1 MGGKSST
8 STSQVKIPS
17 EVLARYNAVNRYAED
32 VASQPFQQYAT
43 DPNAFVAPLTQTQQ
57 AGIQNVNMTQ
67 GMYAP
72 YYQGATQSLLAAGQA
87 AMPAYEAASQN
98 VNAGLAGAQ
107 PYQALA
113 TGYGIAG
120 ARGVSPTEL
129 GGQQIQQYM
138 SPYLQNV
145 VGSTLANLQQQQQQE
160 QSSLLGQQI
169 GAGAFGGDRGRLAR
183 ANLAR
188 QQNLATGQVLSG
200 LLNQGYGQA
209 LGTAQQQQQIGLG
222 AEQANR
228 AAQAAAA
235 GQMAAIGQQG
245 FGQQLAAA
253 QQQQALGQGLYGI
266 GAGVSQGLAGLGA
279 GVQQAGLTGAQAQLQ
294 AGAAQQQTQ
303 QAALSALYNQY
314 LQQQGYPFQVAQ
326 FLGNIAMGTG
336 ALSGSGTTQTQP
348 SSFFSDERLK
358 DNIQPIGETYDGQKI
373 VKFNYKGNPQKQIG
387 LVAQDVETKHPEA
400 VGLAGGFKTVDY
412 DAATKDAASMGGGV
426 LPHHAGEGFARGGSA
441 ESDALAEIEK
451 LLGAPDEVVP
461 YGAYG
466 LYGSRGQSSG
476 PYKTTLIE
484 IGRRSSPVAPTK
496 VDIKPLNWAA
506 NLPADVEQYAQGGV
520 VPSGYAD
527 GGTPDYLGQMS
538 RMYSDAPWS
547 KGGSLNIP
555 HDIKQYELVRPEKL
569 PSESSSE
576 QTMRDANSAMAT
588 GKNIADLWKMTPWS
602 NANGGRVGYADGG
615 FPAVTYTTPTGT
627 FGATPAGEAALRA
640 AAEERRRLQEE
651 LLRSDSLARMRAEG
665 AADLGGAG
673 REARALSPAELAAG
687 TAVTYTTP
695 SGTFAATSE
704 GETAL
709 RAAAEERRR
718 LQEELLRSDSLARM
732 RAEGAADLGGAG
744 REARALSPAELA
756 RSTANVS
763 YTTAPKNG
771 PTGVA
776 PYTPERA
783 KSINAP
789 YQFDTE
795 GMKERFGQ
803 LKSALDFIPS
813 LMRRRYLERKLGTAA
828 AATGVPY
835 IPPPA
840 EKPPVP
846 GLVPGAPSAASPTA
860 LPPAPEPGVAAAVP
874 APSPA
879 PQAPAAAASPTDAA
893 AQPAGVVPETF
904 APQLTEAGGL
914 GEFSPS
920 VPADSATPA
929 ASTTTTSTAASPA
942 TGAAS
947 TGVAAGTQGGV
958 PGWMA
963 RNEQWLIP
971 LVAGLG
977 TMASSPSRYA
987 GSAFL
992 QGLGGAGSAYE
1003 TMRSKVAER
1012 ERTQM
1017 ETAAQKAEIAQS
1029 AIGVTPGTN
1038 IPYARV
1044 FDENGNVQIIR
1055 MPAANEWGKYRFAP
1069 FTNEEDRK
1077 LAGAQAMQ
1085 QFGGVTAA
1093 PVAQA
1098 AAPTAAGA
1106 TLAAITPTTDN
1117 PVGVLPES
1125 TRALLAQNVRA
1136 LDAGLVSKSVE
1147 TSPFDSAAADAD
1159 AALNSRTLLNRLTG
1173 ALSNSPTGPAQDA
1186 LAQVAQYVNS
1196 ATGIFGIPPIK
1207 PEVLANKEE
1216 VEKLRAQLIG
1226 QVPRGSQTAQELEAI
1241 LSSIPG
1247 NTTSP
1252 AGRAKI
1258 VSGILTVNQ
1267 KAIDQ
1272 NNYFNNVQNS
1282 LTDPNGTYRLSAT
1295 QAAAAGRGLN
1305 QEFNRLYAPKYE
1317 EEKDLLEKLFTV
1329 SGSKS
1334 NKASTLS
1341 FIVSDPASFAQ
1352 GSRNR
1357 DLLQQQIKAMGYKDP
1372 QMADRI
1378 LRYFGV

>member
-1 MGGKSST
+1 MGGKTST

-17 EVLARYNAVNRYAED
+17 EVLARYKAVNRYAED

-57 AGIQNVNMTQ
+57 AGIQNVNMAQ

-87 AMPAYEAASQN
+87 AMPAYEAALQN
-98 VNAGLAGAQ
+98 VSAGLAGAQ
-107 PYQALA
+107 PYQELA

-129 GGQQIQQYM
+129 GSQQIQQYM

-145 VGSTLANLQQQQQQE
+145 VGSTLANLRQQQE
-160 QSSLLGQQI
+160 QEQSALLGQQI
-169 GAGAFGGDRGRLAR
+169 GAGAFGGERGRLAR

-188 QQNLATGQVLSG
+188 QQNLATGQVLSD

-209 LGTAQQQQQIGLG
+209 LGTAQQQQQIGLS

-228 AAQAAAA
+228 AAQAAAS

-466 LYGSRGQSSG
+466 LYGSRVQSSG

-538 RMYSDAPWS
+538 RMYSEAPWS

-569 PSESSSE
+569 SGEGSSE
-576 QTMRDANSAMAT
+576 QTMRDVNNAMSMGESIAKLYSGVKQVPGFYEKAASFFGGAAT
-588 GKNIADLWKMTPWS
+588 G
-602 NANGGRVGYADGG
+602 GRIGYADGG
-615 FPAVTYTTPTGT
+615 FPAVTYTTPTGV
-627 FGATPAGEAALRA
+627 FGATPAGEEALRA

-651 LLRSDSLARMRAEG
+651 LVRSDSLARMRAEG

-673 REARALSPAELAAG
+673 PEARALSPAELAEG
-687 TAVTYTTP
+687 T
-695 SGTFAATSE
+695 TSI
-704 GETAL
+704 
-709 RAAAEERRR
+709 
-718 LQEELLRSDSLARM
+718 
-732 RAEGAADLGGAG
+732 
-744 REARALSPAELA
+744 
-756 RSTANVS
+756 S
-763 YTTAPKNG
+763 YNTAPRSG
-771 PTGVA
+771 GVTGVV
-776 PYTPERA
+776 PYTPEEPKPSTRPPG
-783 KSINAP
+783 SIGGLPAP

-795 GMKERFGQ
+795 GMKKRFGQ
-803 LKSALDFIPS
+803 LLSALDYIPS
-813 LMRRRYLERKLGTAA
+813 LMRQRQSEQQLQRS
-828 AATGVPY
+828 AATANVPY
-835 IPPPA
+835 IPPPTK
-840 EKPPVP
+840 KPPVP
-846 GLVPGAPSAASPTA
+846 GLVPDEAVATPTTPQQPRGEA
-860 LPPAPEPGVAAAVP
+860 VYGIGEVGPFPATPPPVNEPGVAADI
-874 APSPA
+874 SK
-879 PQAPAAAASPTDAA
+879 TDAA
-893 AQPAGVVPETF
+893 TPPAGGVAPEDF
-904 APQLTEAGGL
+904 NLLLTAAGGL
-914 GEFSPS
+914 GAFTPS
-920 VPADSATPA
+920 APADSAAPA
-929 ASTTTTSTAASPA
+929 ATTSNVAAPA
-942 TGAAS
+942 SGSAS
-947 TGVAAGTQGGV
+947 TGVAAGTKGGV

-987 GSAFL
+987 GAAFL

-1003 TMRSKVAER
+1003 TMRTKVAER

-1017 ETAAQKAEIAQS
+1017 GTAAQKAEIAQS
-1029 AIGVTPGTN
+1029 AIGITPGTN

-1055 MPAANEWGKYRFAP
+1055 MPAAKEWGKYRFAP
-1069 FTNEEDRK
+1069 FTNEADRK
-1077 LAGAQAMQ
+1077 LAEVQATQ
-1085 QFGGVTAA
+1085 QFGGATTA
-1093 PVAQA
+1093 PIAQA

-1106 TLAAITPTTDN
+1106 TLAAITPATSN
-1117 PVGVLPES
+1117 HVAVLPES
-1125 TRALLAQNVRA
+1125 TRELLKQNA
-1136 LDAGLVSKSVE
+1136 DMLNAGLVPKNAE
-1147 TSPFDSAAADAD
+1147 TAPFENAATEADT
-1159 AALNSRTLLNRLTG
+1159 ALNNRPLLNRLTG
-1173 ALSNSPTGPAQDA
+1173 ALSKSPTGPAQDA
-1186 LAQVAQYVNS
+1186 LAQIAQYVNS
-1196 ATGIFGIPPIK
+1196 VTGIFGLPPIK
-1207 PEVLANKEE
+1207 PDALGSKEE

-1226 QVPRGSQTAQELEAI
+1226 QIPRGSQTAQELEAI

-1247 NTTSP
+1247 NITSET
-1252 AGRAKI
+1252 GRAKI
-1258 VSGILTVNQ
+1258 VSGILTMNQ
-1267 KAIDQ
+1267 RAVDR
-1272 NNYFNNVQNS
+1272 NNYFNNVQNA
-1282 LTDPNGTYRLSAT
+1282 LIDPNGQYVLSGT
-1295 QAAAAGRGLN
+1295 QATVAGRGLN

-1317 EEKDLLEKLFTV
+1317 EEKKAIDDLFRAK
-1329 SGSKS
+1329 SGVKDDADP
-1334 NKASTLS
+1334 NHELSTLELILS
-1341 FIVSDPASFAQ
+1341 NQGKEYPPQFRKTLQSYLDSRGFEDP
-1352 GSRNR
+1352 
-1357 DLLQQQIKAMGYKDP
+1357 D
-1372 QMADRI
+1372 MANRI
-1378 LRYFGV
+1378 LRYFGA